1 MKILKT
7 KKLFDPLYMEWLIE
21 ISISVPSS
29 EKIIVTFAN
38 TEPKVANVGKTN
50 YIICKKKDKKIF
62 IEKYPHVLELAQQ
75 EAENVYHQI
84 IK

>member
-1 MKILKT
+1 MEILET
-7 KKLFDPLYMEWLIE
+7 KKFFDPLCMQWLIE
-21 ISISVPSS
+21 VSVSIPSS
-29 EKIIVTFAN
+29 EKITVTFTD

-50 YIICKKKDKKIF
+50 YVICKKNDKKIF
-62 IEKYPHVLELAQQ
+62 AEKYPHVLELAQQ